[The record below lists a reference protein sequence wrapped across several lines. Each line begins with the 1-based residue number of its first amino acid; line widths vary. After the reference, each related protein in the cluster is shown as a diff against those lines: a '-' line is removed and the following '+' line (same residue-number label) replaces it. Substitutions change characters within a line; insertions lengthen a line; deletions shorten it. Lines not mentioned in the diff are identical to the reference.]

1 MAEDSYGIMSYKFIG
16 EWPVMGMCVLLL
28 KCGTGGSH
36 CLLEPMGRIIPLL
49 FLF

>member
-1 MAEDSYGIMSYKFIG
+1 MAEDSYGIMSYRFVG

-49 FLF
+49 CLF